1 MAQTFDYPNINVEKR
16 SNEENMQ
23 STKAYLSELA
33 DQLNYALNNLE
44 SRIEKLEENVKEK

>member
-23 STKAYLSELA
+23 STKSYLSALA